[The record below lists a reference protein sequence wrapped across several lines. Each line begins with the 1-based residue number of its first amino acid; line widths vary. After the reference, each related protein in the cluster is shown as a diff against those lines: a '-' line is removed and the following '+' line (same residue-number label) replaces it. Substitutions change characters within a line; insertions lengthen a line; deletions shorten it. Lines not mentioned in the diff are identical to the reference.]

1 MTTASRLR
9 DAMAGDGCLTV
20 PGVHDALTALLAEQA
35 GFRVALLGG
44 NATTASVLGLPD
56 LGFLSADALTTHV
69 RNICHVLRIP
79 LLVDADT
86 GFGGPLQVH
95 RTVAAL
101 ERAGAAA
108 IQIED
113 QVPAKK
119 CGLLQG
125 GHPLVSATEMVE
137 KVQAATAARKD
148 ADTVIVART
157 LAYSSGGLDE
167 AVRRGCAYREAGA
180 DAVFVQVPGTLEEL
194 REIRRSIPGPLVVNL
209 DEAIPASAL
218 DVSEAAAEGYRM
230 ALFPGTIRYTLVKA
244 VSDALTV
251 LRDEGTTRTRRDR
264 MASLAEYHGVLRM
277 DEFLELEHKLTNP
290 SEPPQEP

>member
-9 DAMAGDGCLTV
+9 DAMAEDGCLTV

-125 GHPLVSATEMVE
+125 GHPLVSATEMVG

-264 MASLAEYHGVLRM
+264 MASLAEYHDVLRM
-277 DEFLELEHKLTNP
+277 DEFLELEHKLMEP
-290 SEPPQEP
+290 SEFPQKP

>member
-9 DAMAGDGCLTV
+9 DAMAEDGCLTV
-20 PGVHDALTALLAEQA
+20 PGVHDGLTALLAEQA

-44 NATTASVLGLPD
+44 NAATASLLGLPD
-56 LGFLSADALTTHV
+56 LGFLSADALISHV

-95 RTVAAL
+95 RVVAAL

-125 GHPLVSATEMVE
+125 GHPLVSVTEMVE
-137 KVQAATAARKD
+137 KVQAATAARED

-157 LAYSSGGLDE
+157 LAYSSGGLQE
-167 AVRRGCAYREAGA
+167 AIRRACAYRDAGA
-180 DAVFVQVPGTLEEL
+180 DAIFVQSPGTLEEL
-194 REIRRSIPGPLVVNL
+194 REIRGSIPGPLVVNM

-218 DVSEAAAEGYRM
+218 DVSEAASEGYKL
-230 ALFPGTIRYTLVKA
+230 ALFPGSIRYTVVKA
-244 VSDALTV
+244 VKETLAMLGQK
-251 LRDEGTTRTRRDR
+251 GTTRSCRHR
-264 MASLAEYHGVLRM
+264 MASLAEYHDVLRM
-277 DEFLELEHKLTNP
+277 DEFLELEGALSKT
-290 SEPPQEP
+290 S

>member
-9 DAMAGDGCLTV
+9 DAMAEDACLTV

-56 LGFLSADALTTHV
+56 LGFLSADTLTTHV

-251 LRDEGTTRTRRDR
+251 LRDEGTTRTRRNR

>member
-9 DAMAGDGCLTV
+9 DAMAEDGCLTV

-264 MASLAEYHGVLRM
+264 MASLAEYHDVLRM
-277 DEFLELEHKLTNP
+277 DEFLELEHKLMEP
-290 SEPPQEP
+290 SEFPQKP

>member
-9 DAMAGDGCLTV
+9 DAMAEDGCLTV
-20 PGVHDALTALLAEQA
+20 PGVHDGLTALLAEQA
-35 GFRVALLGG
+35 GFPAALLGG
-44 NATTASVLGLPD
+44 NAATASLLGLPD
-56 LGFLSADALTTHV
+56 LGFLSADALIAHV

-95 RTVAAL
+95 RVVAAL

-125 GHPLVSATEMVE
+125 GHPLVPATEMVE
-137 KVQAATAARKD
+137 KVQAAAAARKD

-157 LAYSSGGLDE
+157 LAYSSGGLQE
-167 AVRRGCAYREAGA
+167 AIRRARAYRDAGA
-180 DAVFVQVPGTLEEL
+180 DAIFVQSPGTLEEL
-194 REIRRSIPGPLVVNL
+194 REIRGSVPGPLVVNM

-218 DVSEAAAEGYRM
+218 DVSEAAAEGYKI
-230 ALFPGTIRYTLVKA
+230 ALFPGSIRYTLVKA
-244 VSDALTV
+244 VKETLAV
-251 LRDEGTTRTRRDR
+251 LDREGTTRSRRRR
-264 MASLAEYHGVLRM
+264 MASLAEYHDVLRM
-277 DEFLELEHKLTNP
+277 DEFLELEGSLATP
-290 SEPPQEP
+290 S

>member
-9 DAMAGDGCLTV
+9 DAMAEDGCLTV
-20 PGVHDALTALLAEQA
+20 PGVHDGLTALLAEQA
-35 GFRVALLGG
+35 GFPAALLGG
-44 NATTASVLGLPD
+44 NAVTASLLGLPD
-56 LGFLSADALTTHV
+56 LGFLSADALIAHV

-95 RTVAAL
+95 RVVAAL

-125 GHPLVSATEMVE
+125 GHPLVSVTEMVE
-137 KVQAATAARKD
+137 KVQAAAAARED

-157 LAYSSGGLDE
+157 LAYSSGGLRE
-167 AVRRGCAYREAGA
+167 AIRRARAYRDAGA
-180 DAVFVQVPGTLEEL
+180 DAIFVQSPGTLEEL
-194 REIRRSIPGPLVVNL
+194 REIRGSVPGPLVVNM

-218 DVSEAAAEGYRM
+218 DVSEAAAEGYKI
-230 ALFPGTIRYTLVKA
+230 ALFPGSIRYTVVKA
-244 VSDALTV
+244 VKETLAV
-251 LRDEGTTRTRRDR
+251 LDREGTTRNCRRR
-264 MASLAEYHGVLRM
+264 MASLAEYHDVLRM
-277 DEFLELEHKLTNP
+277 DEFLELEGSLTQL
-290 SEPPQEP
+290 S

>member
-9 DAMAGDGCLTV
+9 HAMAEDGCLTV
-20 PGVHDALTALLAEQA
+20 PGVHDGLTALLAEQA

-56 LGFLSADALTTHV
+56 LGFLSADTLITHV

-119 CGLLQG
+119 CGLLEG
-125 GHPLVSATEMVE
+125 GHPLISATEMVE
-137 KVQAATAARKD
+137 KVQAAAAARKD

-157 LAYSSGGLDE
+157 LAYSSGGLQE
-167 AVRRGCAYREAGA
+167 AIRRGCAYREAGA
-180 DAVFVQVPGTLEEL
+180 DAIFVQSPGTLEEL
-194 REIRRSIPGPLVVNL
+194 REIRGSIPGPLVVNM

-218 DVSEAAAEGYRM
+218 DVSEAAAEGYQM
-230 ALFPGTIRYTLVKA
+230 ALFPGSIRYTLVKA
-244 VSDALTV
+244 VKETLAV
-251 LRDEGTTRTRRDR
+251 LGREGTTRSRRDR
-264 MASLAEYHGVLRM
+264 MASLAEYHDVLRM
-277 DEFLELEHKLTNP
+277 DEFLEIEGSLTKP
-290 SEPPQEP
+290 S

>member
-9 DAMAGDGCLTV
+9 DAMAEDGCLTI

-167 AVRRGCAYREAGA
+167 AVRRGCAYRDAGA

-264 MASLAEYHGVLRM
+264 MASLAEYHDVLRM
-277 DEFLELEHKLTNP
+277 DEFLELEHKLMEP
-290 SEPPQEP
+290 SEFPQKP

>member
-9 DAMAGDGCLTV
+9 DAMAEDGCLTV
-20 PGVHDALTALLAEQA
+20 PGVHDGLTALLAERA

-44 NATTASVLGLPD
+44 NAATASVLGLPD
-56 LGFLSADALTTHV
+56 LGFLSADALIAHA
-69 RNICHVLRIP
+69 RNLCHVLRIP

-113 QVPAKK
+113 QVQAKR

-125 GHPLVSATEMVE
+125 GHPLVTVPEMVE
-137 KVQAATAARKD
+137 KVRAAAAAKTD
-148 ADTVIVART
+148 PDTVIVART
-157 LAYSSGGLDE
+157 LAYSSGGLDK
-167 AVRRGCAYREAGA
+167 AIRRGCAYREAGA
-180 DAVFVQVPGTLEEL
+180 DAVFVQVPGALEEL
-194 REIRRSIPGPLVVNL
+194 REIRRSIPGPLVVNM

-218 DVSEAAAEGYRM
+218 AVNEVAGEGYKL

-244 VSDALTV
+244 ISGALAV
-251 LRDEGTTRTRRDR
+251 LGREGTTRSHRDR

-277 DEFLELEHKLTNP
+277 DEFLELEGSLMKP
-290 SEPPQEP
+290 S

>member
-9 DAMAGDGCLTV
+9 DAMAEDGCLTV
-20 PGVHDALTALLAEQA
+20 PGVHDGLTALLAEQA
-35 GFRVALLGG
+35 GFPAALLGG
-44 NATTASVLGLPD
+44 NAATASLLGLPD
-56 LGFLSADALTTHV
+56 LGFLSADALIAHV

-95 RTVAAL
+95 RVVAAL
-101 ERAGAAA
+101 ERVGAAA

-125 GHPLVSATEMVE
+125 GHPLVPATEMVE
-137 KVQAATAARKD
+137 KVQAAAAAKKD

-157 LAYSSGGLDE
+157 LAYSSGGLQE
-167 AVRRGCAYREAGA
+167 AIRRARAYRDAGA
-180 DAVFVQVPGTLEEL
+180 DAIFVQSPGTLEEL
-194 REIRRSIPGPLVVNL
+194 REIRGSVPGPLVVNM

-218 DVSEAAAEGYRM
+218 DVSEAAAEGYKI
-230 ALFPGTIRYTLVKA
+230 ALFPGSIRYTLVKA
-244 VSDALTV
+244 VKETLAV
-251 LRDEGTTRTRRDR
+251 LDREGTTRSRRRR
-264 MASLAEYHGVLRM
+264 MASLAEYHDVLRM
-277 DEFLELEHKLTNP
+277 DEFLELEGSLATP
-290 SEPPQEP
+290 S

>member
-9 DAMAGDGCLTV
+9 DAMAGNGCLTV

-44 NATTASVLGLPD
+44 NAATASMLGLPD
-56 LGFLSADALTTHV
+56 LGFLSADALIAHV
-69 RNICHVLRIP
+69 RNICQVLRIP
-79 LLVDADT
+79 LWVDADT

-95 RTVAAL
+95 RIVAAL
-101 ERAGAAA
+101 EQAGAAA

-113 QVPAKK
+113 QVSAKK

-125 GHPLVSATEMVE
+125 GHPLVPATEMME
-137 KVQAATAARKD
+137 KVRAATAARKE

-167 AVRRGCAYREAGA
+167 AIRRGCNYRDAGA

-194 REIRRSIPGPLVVNL
+194 REIRRSIPGPLVVNM

-218 DVSEAAAEGYRM
+218 NVSEAAKAGYKL
-230 ALFPGTIRYTLVKA
+230 ALFPGSIRYTLVKA
-244 VSDALTV
+244 LKETLAV
-251 LRDEGTTRTRRDR
+251 LGREGTTRSRRDR
-264 MASLAEYHGVLRM
+264 MASLAEYHEVLRM
-277 DEFLELEHKLTNP
+277 DEFLKLEGALLKP
-290 SEPPQEP
+290 S

>member
-1 MTTASRLR
+1 MTMASRLR
-9 DAMAGDGCLTV
+9 QAMAEDGCLTV
-20 PGVHDALTALLAEQA
+20 PGVHDGLTALLAEQA

-56 LGFLSADALTTHV
+56 LGFLSADALITHV

-95 RTVAAL
+95 RVVAAL

-119 CGLLQG
+119 CGLLEG
-125 GHPLVSATEMVE
+125 GHPLISATEMVE
-137 KVQAATAARKD
+137 KVQAAAAARKD

-157 LAYSSGGLDE
+157 LAYSSGGLQE
-167 AVRRGCAYREAGA
+167 AIRRGCAYREAGA
-180 DAVFVQVPGTLEEL
+180 GAIFVQSPGTLEEL
-194 REIRRSIPGPLVVNL
+194 REIRGSIPGPLVVNM

-218 DVSEAAAEGYRM
+218 DVSEAAAEGYQM
-230 ALFPGTIRYTLVKA
+230 ALFPGSIRYTLVKA
-244 VSDALTV
+244 VKETLAV
-251 LRDEGTTRTRRDR
+251 LAREGTTRSRRDR
-264 MASLAEYHGVLRM
+264 MASLAEYHDVLRM
-277 DEFLELEHKLTNP
+277 EEFLELEGSLTKP
-290 SEPPQEP
+290 S